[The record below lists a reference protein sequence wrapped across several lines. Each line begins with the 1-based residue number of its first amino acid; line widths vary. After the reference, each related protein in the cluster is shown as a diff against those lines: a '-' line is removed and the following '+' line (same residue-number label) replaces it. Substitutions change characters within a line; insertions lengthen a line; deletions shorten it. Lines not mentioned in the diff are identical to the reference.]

1 MTVRI
6 LTLKGDPQ
14 SGKTTLA
21 LQMLEYA
28 QLAGQSVAYFS
39 ATKERAVF
47 LQRLTETSVP
57 CFSPRHQNLVLS
69 RFNMVVL
76 DDFKDYEKFELT
88 DFFETLKS
96 SMSIRPFAQ
105 IILID

>member
-28 QLAGQSVAYFS
+28 QLAGQSVAYCA
-39 ATKERAVF
+39 ATEQQAQWLKKC
-47 LQRLTETSVP
+47 TETSVP
-57 CFSPRHQNLVLS
+57 CLNPRSQDWLTRRFS
-69 RFNMVVL
+69 MVVVDNYEQIYRL
-76 DDFKDYEKFELT
+76 GNVDFVDMLRCR
-88 DFFETLKS
+88 
-96 SMSIRPFAQ
+96 MSIHPFAQ

>member
-28 QLAGQSVAYFS
+28 QLAGQSVAYCA
-39 ATKERAVF
+39 ATEQQAQW
-47 LQRLTETSVP
+47 LQKMTETSVP
-57 CFSPRHQNLVLS
+57 CLSPSSQDWLTRRFS
-69 RFNMVVL
+69 MVVV
-76 DDFKDYEKFELT
+76 DDFGQICRLGKVGFVD
-88 DFFETLKS
+88 TLRC
-96 SMSIRPFAQ
+96 SMSIHPFAQ

>member
-28 QLAGQSVAYFS
+28 QLAGQNVAYCA
-39 ATKERAVF
+39 ATEQQAQWLKKC
-47 LQRLTETSVP
+47 TETSVP
-57 CFSPRHQNLVLS
+57 CLSPSRAEFKVRTFS
-69 RFNMVVL
+69 MVVL
-76 DDFKDYEKFELT
+76 DNYSQFNVPDRVDFLRRLQFK
-88 DFFETLKS
+88 
-96 SMSIRPFAQ
+96 MSIHPFAQ